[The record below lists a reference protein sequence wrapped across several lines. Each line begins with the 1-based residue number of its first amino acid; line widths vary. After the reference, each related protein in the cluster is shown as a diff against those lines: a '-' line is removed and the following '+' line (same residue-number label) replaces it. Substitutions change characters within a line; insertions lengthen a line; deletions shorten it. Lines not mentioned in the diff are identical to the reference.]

1 MQFEV
6 SLTPVQQ
13 RMLAFGLALVPV
25 CAVSAMLA
33 FFVTAQID
41 HHARVAL
48 LSRELTLERALLTKA
63 PQWEVALTRAKSSS
77 PWQALFV
84 QLSPNGQP
92 GATARMI
99 TNAGGTIEQS
109 SVRRMETAGA
119 TELDELIIFQADI
132 KTLSQVLA
140 ELRKPQPLK
149 VIRTLIVDDHEASPA
164 SPRLAPNK
172 LRIEISVAEFAR
184 PL

>member
-6 SLTPVQQ
+6 SLTSAQQ
-13 RMLAFGLALVPV
+13 RALAFGLALVPL
-25 CAVSAMLA
+25 CAISALLA

-41 HHARVAL
+41 HHTRVAL
-48 LSRELTLERALLTKA
+48 LSRELTMERALLAKA
-63 PQWEVALTRAKSSS
+63 PQWRVALARAKSSS
-77 PWQALFV
+77 LWLALFV
-84 QLSPNGQP
+84 QPPPNGQP

-109 SVRRMETAGA
+109 SIKRTETDGA
-119 TELDELIIFQADI
+119 TELDEFIVFRADI

-140 ELRKPQPLK
+140 ELRKAQPLR
-149 VIRTLIVDDHEASPA
+149 VIRTLIVDDQEASPA

-172 LRIEISVAEFAR
+172 LRIEMSVAEFAR
-184 PL
+184 PS